1 MSDSTTHTIVP
12 TAPPVPAAP
21 PAFRQAPLAH
31 VPTFRTYHVE
41 QAAPPAPVV
50 AMVVELLL
58 LFLTAVFLPAVTAYI
73 VAVVR
78 VA

>member
-21 PAFRQAPLAH
+21 PALRQVPLAH
-31 VPTFRTYHVE
+31 VPVFRTCHVE
-41 QAAPPAPVV
+41 QAALLALVV

-58 LFLTAVFLPAVTAYI
+58 FFLTAVFLPAVIAYI
-73 VAVVR
+73 VAEAR

>member
-1 MSDSTTHTIVP
+1 MSDSTTHTILP

-21 PAFRQAPLAH
+21 ALRQASLAH
-31 VPTFRTYHVE
+31 VLTFRTYHVE
-41 QAAPPAPVV
+41 QAAPLAFVV

-58 LFLTAVFLPAVTAYI
+58 LFLTAVFLLAVIAYI

>member
-12 TAPPVPAAP
+12 TALPVPAAP
-21 PAFRQAPLAH
+21 PALQQVPLAH
-31 VPTFRTYHVE
+31 VPVFRTCHVE
-41 QAAPPAPVV
+41 QAALLALVV

-58 LFLTAVFLPAVTAYI
+58 LFLTAVLLPAVIAYI
-73 VAVVR
+73 VAVAR